1 MTSIPEPAPGL
12 VVSFAYLWQHEATA
26 GRVEGSKDRPAVVV
40 LAAETGPA
48 GGKTVLVAPI
58 THSLP
63 SDLAAAVEIPAE
75 TKRRL
80 GLDTDRSWVIVSE
93 VNRFVWPGPDLR
105 PVSPERWA
113 YGPMPPGLFAIV
125 RRRLLELFGRR
136 RLVLVRRDP

>member
-1 MTSIPEPAPGL
+1 MTSVPEPVPGL
-12 VVSFAYLWQHEATA
+12 VVSFAYLWQHEAA
-26 GRVEGSKDRPAVVV
+26 EGREEGSKDRPAVVV

-63 SDLAAAVEIPAE
+63 GDPAAAVEIPAK

-80 GLDTDRSWVIVSE
+80 GLDSARSWVVVSE

-105 PVSPERWA
+105 SVSPGRWA
-113 YGPMPPGLFAIV
+113 YGPMPPGLFGIV
-125 RRRLLELFGRR
+125 RRRLLDLSGRR
-136 RLVLVRRDP
+136 RLVQVRRDP